1 MKNQQD
7 NGVQNDLQGFFITVI
22 IIAALLYSI
31 RKDIQELWNSISN
44 FFTSTFKIITT
55 FITSQLFFIIITIIV
70 LVILIYFITKLVKT
84 IKRKK
89 KEKKIEKEEI
99 ENFLKEDIK
108 HNAESIEKDDNLVH
122 EKIKICEDKR
132 RLKKYVKPLKKKH
145 KKLKLVKEEVEHKER
160 INRLIEKEGEID
172 KRIEEKE
179 RKEMEAEK
187 DKEKIL
193 NGLEIWKNN
202 VFKKSELNEIQIK
215 VLKEKG
221 FEQVNQFDIL
231 EKRFIS
237 VLIKLYEKLNH
248 SREHI
253 FLVWSVKQLLEKM
266 GIDIIEEH
274 LTKGADITF
283 KHNKKWFAIE
293 IETGKLLRAPKQLR
307 KKVNY
312 LNKQYPERWLFI
324 VSNEKLV
331 SRYAEFGLST
341 QRNRVQENIEKLLK
355 NTEF

>member
-1 MKNQQD
+1 
-7 NGVQNDLQGFFITVI
+7 
-22 IIAALLYSI
+22 
-31 RKDIQELWNSISN
+31 
-44 FFTSTFKIITT
+44 
-55 FITSQLFFIIITIIV
+55 
-70 LVILIYFITKLVKT
+70 LVKT

-89 KEKKIEKEEI
+89 EEKKTEKEEL

-108 HNAESIEKDDNLVH
+108 HNAESIEKYDTLIN

-132 RLKKYVKPLKKKH
+132 RLKKYVKQLKKKH
-145 KKLKLVKEEVEHKER
+145 KKVGQVKEEVEHKER
-160 INRLIEKEGEID
+160 INRLIEKEREID

-179 RKEMEAEK
+179 RREMEAEK

-193 NGLEIWKNN
+193 DKLEIWKNN
-202 VFKKSELNEIQIK
+202 VFKKFDLNEIQIK
-215 VLKEKG
+215 TLKEKG

-231 EKRFIS
+231 EKKFIS
-237 VLIKLYEKLNH
+237 VLIKPYEKLNH

-253 FLVWSVKQLLEKM
+253 FLVWSVKRLLEKM

-283 KHNKKWFAIE
+283 KHNKRWFALE
-293 IETGKLLRAPKQLR
+293 IETGKLLKAPKQLR

-312 LNKQYPERWLFI
+312 LNKQYPNRWFFI

-341 QRNRVQENIEKLLK
+341 PRNRVQENIEKLLK

>member
-1 MKNQQD
+1 MKKQQET
-7 NGVQNDLQGFFITVI
+7 DLAGFFIIVI

-31 RKDIQELWNSISN
+31 RKDIQDFWASV
-44 FFTSTFKIITT
+44 TSTFKAITS
-55 FITSQLFFIIITIIV
+55 FIESQLFLIILAIITLAIITYFIIK
-70 LVILIYFITKLVKT
+70 LIKT

-89 KEKKIEKEEI
+89 EEKKTEKEEL
-99 ENFLKEDIK
+99 ERFLKED
-108 HNAESIEKDDNLVH
+108 
-122 EKIKICEDKR
+122 
-132 RLKKYVKPLKKKH
+132 VKPLKQTH
-145 KKLKLVKEEVEHKER
+145 KKLKQVKEEVEHKER
-160 INRLIEKEGEID
+160 INRLIEKEREID

-202 VFKKSELNEIQIK
+202 VFKKSDLNEIQIK
-215 VLKEKG
+215 ALKEQG
-221 FEQVNQFDIL
+221 FEQVNQFDIS

-237 VLIKLYEKLNH
+237 VLIQPYEKLNH

-253 FLVWSVKQLLEKM
+253 FLVWSVKRLLEHLK
-266 GIDIIEEH
+266 IEIIEEH

-312 LNKQYPERWLFI
+312 LNKQYPNRWFFI

>member
-1 MKNQQD
+1 MEKQN
-7 NGVQNDLQGFFITVI
+7 NGLQNDLQGFFIIVI
-22 IIAALLYSI
+22 IIAAFLYSI
-31 RKDIQELWNSISN
+31 RKDIKDFWASII
-44 FFTSTFKIITT
+44 STFKAITN
-55 FITSQLFFIIITIIV
+55 FIASQLFFIILAIIV
-70 LVILIYFITKLVKT
+70 LAILIYFIAKLVKT

-89 KEKKIEKEEI
+89 EEKKTEKEEL
-99 ENFLKEDIK
+99 ENFLKEDVK
-108 HNAESIEKDDNLVH
+108 HNTESIEKYDTLIN

-132 RLKKYVKPLKKKH
+132 RLKKYVKRLKKKH
-145 KKLKLVKEEVEHKER
+145 KKVGQVKEEVEHKEH
-160 INRLIEKEGEID
+160 INQLIEKEREID

-193 NGLEIWKNN
+193 DMLEIWKNN
-202 VFKKSELNEIQIK
+202 VFKKFDLNEIQIK
-215 VLKEKG
+215 TLKEKG

-237 VLIKLYEKLNH
+237 VLIKPYEKLNH

-253 FLVWSVKQLLEKM
+253 FLVWSVKRFLEKM
-266 GIDIIEEH
+266 GIEVIEEH

-283 KHNKKWFAIE
+283 KHNQKWFAIE
-293 IETGKLLRAPKQLR
+293 IETGKLLKAPKQL
-307 KKVNY
+307 KEKVNY
-312 LNKQYPERWLFI
+312 LNKQYPNRWLFV

-331 SRYAEFGLST
+331 PRYAEFGLST

-355 NTEF
+355 NA